1 MKAFLAYPVREIRQN
16 LDQKGNA
23 VKAPMFVVYL
33 LLYMEHQDIRLMRGS
48 GLFISGLGVWRCPS
62 NNKLTMSRAFS

>member
-16 LDQKGNA
+16 LVQKGNA

-48 GLFISGLGVWRCPS
+48 GLYGSV
-62 NNKLTMSRAFS
+62 AF